1 MKTEVRRTNHSL
13 QELFEPEFMPDK
25 LIQTLKPGVPK
36 AVLIALGA
44 TLWGFA
50 AYRILKMG
58 FIFIEKHALHHFVN
72 YLIGIAGFVPFFLLV
87 FRKVSLRYITRI
99 KNLPQRRPCMFA
111 FFDVRGYI
119 MMSFMIT
126 MGILVS
132 HWKLIPELYKGT
144 FFISLGLSLLAS
156 SIFYIV
162 EGVQFV
168 RLRQNEKRQHPAN

>member
-1 MKTEVRRTNHSL
+1 MANKILET
-13 QELFEPEFMPDK
+13 F
-25 LIQTLKPGVPK
+25 KPGVPK

-72 YLIGIAGFVPFFLLV
+72 YLIGVAGFLPFFLLV

-111 FFDVRGYI
+111 FFDLRGYI
-119 MMSFMIT
+119 MMTFMIT
-126 MGILVS
+126 IGILVS
-132 HWKLIPELYKGT
+132 HWKVIPELYKGT

-156 SIFYIV
+156 SIFYII

-168 RLRQNEKRQHPAN
+168 IQEQKDKK

>member
-1 MKTEVRRTNHSL
+1 MSSKIFQL
-13 QELFEPEFMPDK
+13 
-25 LIQTLKPGVPK
+25 LKPGVPK
-36 AVLIALGA
+36 PVLIVLGA

-58 FIFIEKHALHHFVN
+58 FIFIERHALHHMLN

-111 FFDVRGYI
+111 FFDLRGYI

-126 MGILVS
+126 MGIMVS
-132 HWKLIPELYKGT
+132 HWKVVPELYKGT

-156 SIFYIV
+156 SVIYII
-162 EGVQFV
+162 EGAQF
-168 RLRQNEKRQHPAN
+168 LLQTKKEKHTHPTNPETLKP

>member
-1 MKTEVRRTNHSL
+1 MSNNIL
-13 QELFEPEFMPDK
+13 Q
-25 LIQTLKPGVPK
+25 ILKPGVPK
-36 AVLIALGA
+36 VVLIALGA
-44 TLWGFA
+44 ALWGFA

-58 FIFIEKHALHHFVN
+58 FIFIEKHALHHFLN
-72 YLIGIAGFVPFFLLV
+72 YLIGVAGFIPFFLLV

-99 KNLPQRRPCMFA
+99 KNLPHRRPCMFA
-111 FFDVRGYI
+111 FFDLRGYI

-132 HWKLIPELYKGT
+132 HWKVIPELYKGT

-156 SIFYIV
+156 SIFYII

-168 RLRQNEKRQHPAN
+168 ILKQKEKNQIHDV

>member
-1 MKTEVRRTNHSL
+1 
-13 QELFEPEFMPDK
+13 MPNQIF
-25 LIQTLKPGVPK
+25 LTLKPGVPK
-36 AVLIALGA
+36 PVLIALGA
-44 TLWGFA
+44 ALWGFA
-50 AYRILKMG
+50 AYRILKLG
-58 FIFIEKHALHHFVN
+58 FIFIEKHALYHMLN
-72 YLIGIAGFVPFFLLV
+72 YLIGVAGFVPFFLLV
-87 FRKVSLRYITRI
+87 FRKVSLRYVTRI

-156 SIFYIV
+156 SVFYII
-162 EGVQFV
+162 EGVQYV
-168 RLRQNEKRQHPAN
+168 IQQQNIKKAQI